1 MGDKFK
7 AAILIE
13 SGKELI
19 IDEIEMLEKINVG
32 QVLVRLKFSGICG
45 AQINEINAVKGEDK
59 FLPHLLG
66 HEGFAEVIEVGPMV
80 DHVKPG
86 DNVILHWMHGIGIQS
101 RPPKYKW
108 KHREINAGW
117 VTTFNEL
124 AVVSA
129 NRCTK
134 VSTKIDPRY
143 LPLFGCAI
151 TTSYGNLAYEA
162 KAKLSDSILIIG
174 VGGVGIFSTIF
185 SKQIGCHPIVVMDK
199 SDTRLKKA
207 IEFGADFSLNS
218 GLKSKK
224 QLIRELGDFFGF
236 QPPEIII
243 EISGNKEM
251 IELAYEVSGPNTRVI
266 LVGVPDVIE
275 PIEIDS
281 LKLHFGMKFIGS
293 KGGKSYPSVDIPR
306 LISAVE
312 RNIIKIEKIP
322 IQIVR
327 LEEINSV
334 VNSFD
339 KIDHSRVVIQ
349 FE

>member
-1 MGDKFK
+1 MGEKFK
-7 AAILIE
+7 AAILVE
-13 SGKELI
+13 SAKDLI
-19 IDEIEMLEKINVG
+19 IDEVEMFEKIDIG
-32 QVLVRLKFSGICG
+32 QVLVRLKYSGICG

-66 HEGFAEVIEVGPMV
+66 HEGFAEVVEVGPMV

-86 DNVILHWMHGIGIQS
+86 DDVILHWMQGTGIQS
-101 RPPKYKW
+101 KPPKYKW

-124 AVVSA
+124 AVISA

-162 KAKLSDSILIIG
+162 NAKLSDSILIIG

-185 SKQIGCHPIVVMDK
+185 SKQIGCHPIVAIDK
-199 SDTRLKKA
+199 SDARLQKA
-207 IEFGADFSLNS
+207 IDFGADFGLNS
-218 GLKSKK
+218 NFKSKK
-224 QLIRELGDFFGF
+224 QLIREVEDFFGS
-236 QPPEIII
+236 QSPEVII

-266 LVGVPDVIE
+266 LVGVPEVTK
-275 PIEIDS
+275 PIEIES
-281 LKLHFGMKFIGS
+281 LKLHFGMKFTGS
-293 KGGKSYPSVDIPR
+293 KGGTSYPSIDIPR

-312 RNIIKIEKIP
+312 RNIIDIEKIP
-322 IQIVR
+322 IRIVR
-327 LEEINSV
+327 LEEINSAL
-334 VNSFD
+334 SDFD
-339 KIDHSRVVIQ
+339 KIDDSRVVIQ